1 MALNLYGEARKKLK
15 SIKSN
20 ENILTY
26 AKLQVKTLPG
36 CVTLKKQLKCI
47 ETETLIKS
55 NTIML
60 KPEPETS

>member
-1 MALNLYGEARKKLK
+1 MALNLYGEARKKIK

-20 ENILTY
+20 GNILTY

-55 NTIML
+55 NTIKL